1 MRDPKATTLVNM
13 ALVHEMRARRAYSYD
28 RRSASETESTPTQ
41 DALGKLA
48 PFVLAWLKNPHGGK
62 KPLFNAFDH
71 LSDDEKELVAEDV
84 RETFAQN
91 HGGSTVIAY
100 KIKGHPL
107 KGGAALT
114 TRKPEHL
121 EPEKTTAYLVRAKDV
136 LLHWGQEEL
145 PLGED
150 IIILKP
156 NAHPLPFEG

>member
-1 MRDPKATTLVNM
+1 MSYN
-13 ALVHEMRARRAYSYD
+13 YD
-28 RRSASETESTPTQ
+28 RRTAAEEPPEPSSTEAS
-41 DALGKLA
+41 LGKLA
-48 PFVLAWLKNPHGGK
+48 PFVLRWLRNPHGAK
-62 KPLFNAFDH
+62 KKLFEAYAA
-71 LSDDEKELVAEDV
+71 LSDDEKGLVAEDV
-84 RETFAQN
+84 RETFSNA

-121 EPEKTTAYLVRAKDV
+121 KPEETVAYLVRAKDV

-145 PLGED
+145 PLGEE

-156 NAHPLPFEG
+156 NAHPLPFES

>member
-1 MRDPKATTLVNM
+1 VS
-13 ALVHEMRARRAYSYD
+13 YSYD
-28 RRSASETESTPTQ
+28 RRAAAETETPTETPTQ
-41 DALGKLA
+41 SALGKLS
-48 PFVLAWLKNPHGGK
+48 PFVLKWLENPHGAK
-62 KPLFNAFDH
+62 KKLFEAYDS

-84 RETFAQN
+84 RATFTEN

-100 KIKGHPL
+100 KIKGHPT

-114 TRKPEHL
+114 TKKPDHLKPE
-121 EPEKTTAYLVRAKDV
+121 EMSAYLVRSKDV

-156 NAHPLPFEG
+156 NAHPLPFE

>member
-1 MRDPKATTLVNM
+1 MYN
-13 ALVHEMRARRAYSYD
+13 YD
-28 RRSASETESTPTQ
+28 RRMAADEPPPEPTPTQ
-41 DALGKLA
+41 VALGKLS
-48 PFVLAWLKNPHGGK
+48 PFVLKWLEEPHGGK
-62 KPLFNAFDH
+62 KKLLDAYAA
-71 LSDDEKELVAEDV
+71 LSDEERELVAEDV
-84 RETFAQN
+84 REAFSEN

-100 KIKGHPL
+100 KIKGHPH

-114 TRKPEHL
+114 TKKPEHL
-121 EPEKTTAYLVRAKDV
+121 QPEETVAYLVRAKDV

>member
-1 MRDPKATTLVNM
+1 MYT
-13 ALVHEMRARRAYSYD
+13 YD
-28 RRSASETESTPTQ
+28 RRTADADPTPTQ
-41 DALGKLA
+41 EALGKLS
-48 PFVLAWLKNPHGGK
+48 PLVLRWLKNPHGGK
-62 KPLFNAFDH
+62 KPLFSAYDA
-71 LSDDEKELVAEDV
+71 LTDDEKELVAQDV
-84 RETFAQN
+84 RDTFAAN

-114 TRKPEHL
+114 TKKPEHI
-121 EPEKTTAYLVRAKDV
+121 EPEKTETFLVRAKDV

-156 NAHPLPFEG
+156 NAKPLPFEG

>member
-1 MRDPKATTLVNM
+1 LVG
-13 ALVHEMRARRAYSYD
+13 EGYSYD
-28 RRSASETESTPTQ
+28 RRAAAETETPPPSPTQ
-41 DALGKLA
+41 NALGKLS
-48 PFVLAWLKNPHGGK
+48 PFVLKWLEDPHGAK
-62 KPLFNAFDH
+62 EKLFKAYDG

-84 RETFAQN
+84 RDTFTEN

-100 KIKGHPL
+100 KIKGHPH

-114 TRKPEHL
+114 TQKPEHL
-121 EPEKTTAYLVRAKDV
+121 KPEEMEAYLVRSKDV

-156 NAHPLPFEG
+156 NAHPLPFE